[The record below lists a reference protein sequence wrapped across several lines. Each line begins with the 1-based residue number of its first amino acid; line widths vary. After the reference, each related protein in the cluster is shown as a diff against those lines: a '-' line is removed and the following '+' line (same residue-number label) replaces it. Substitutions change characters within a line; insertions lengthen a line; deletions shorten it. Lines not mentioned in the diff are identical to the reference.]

1 MQDPKNEIGKFLK
14 ELCTAPSSSRLE
26 ALINGYYT
34 KDAQLIHPC
43 GIATSRNGI
52 LSLYELYHLQSQ
64 LTDIEVLSV
73 VYDSDPEVNALFI
86 EVIAQTYRVFYVPFS
101 CGPTRCVS
109 IALTTS
115 RIAVPLDRCV
125 SPRLNVRVTLRESN
139 GKYYITKQEDYYYP
153 TDLMVPF
160 VYPLVPL
167 IQLYL
172 AFACWA
178 FSVVVWFFVLV
189 SMVDFI
195 GIKWGYTTKGLDYH
209 ATPVHWGGVGPAW
222 DSRSMWTFE
231 RAAETLDQAL
241 QVVGPSRSSSLRRF
255 SE

>member
-101 CGPTRCVS
+101 CGPTR
-109 IALTTS
+109 
-115 RIAVPLDRCV
+115 
-125 SPRLNVRVTLRESN
+125 LNVRVTLRESN

-178 FSVVVWFFVLV
+178 CSVVVWFFALA

-195 GIKWGYTTKGLDYH
+195 GIKWGYTMKGLDYH
-209 ATPVHWGGVGPAW
+209 AAPVHWGGVGPAW

-241 QVVGPSRSSSLRRF
+241 HCKWLDPAGPRL
-255 SE
+255 